1 MHLKLFSIIF
11 FFLILFTSCEKDILQ
26 IGDVNVIVSSNST
39 FGPVKG
45 ARVFTNPSSIEGE
58 TDGFGSALL
67 KGLPAGS
74 YEVFASLP
82 NVGTGKAT
90 VNVKNNELAQVN
102 IQIIQGVNV
111 TFAPTVKL
119 VLPSLPAEF
128 SFEETVKFSGT
139 ATDDKTQAIRL
150 KVQWVSDKD
159 GLLNSTAPDA
169 NGNIGF
175 ETNKLSRNLHVITLT
190 VEDEDKQK
198 TVVKVNVTN
207 LAPKAVELSTPNK
220 NSGKIDLAWSL
231 FQGENFKQYEVYR
244 SDNCNTSTGTL
255 LATINDKNKIIFT
268 DVLPPI
274 LQEVCYYVKVLNTDG
289 YSRTSNIQKVLQPSG
304 TVFNFTVKDALK
316 HPTKSIIY
324 LINEGDQKIV
334 KYDYSTQTILSS
346 TNLPGKI
353 GISTIGNNGFGVEI
367 YVPCTD
373 GWVYV
378 YNAET
383 MVLATSINTGLST
396 SSVAIN
402 GMGIVIVCVRP
413 SPWWEKP
420 VRTFRRDNGLPLGGN
435 IGSSS
440 FDGSIV
446 RMIPNKNEALTISS
460 SVSPID
466 MDHLKLNAD
475 GSLTTT
481 DDKYHG
487 DYPLDPFIF
496 KIAPSG
502 EYALT
507 SSSGAVYTANS
518 SMTYKGQIQ
527 RGTLNFSDF
536 EFSANSSVIYAG
548 TQNRKSIQIAK
559 YPELTR
565 DNEILTKGLPKFIFR
580 DNNKL
585 ISFSISAENPLLSI
599 VEVLDIPQ

>member
-1 MHLKLFSIIF
+1 MHLKLSSLLF
-11 FFLILFTSCEKDILQ
+11 FFLIFFTNCEKDILQ
-26 IGDVNVIVSSNST
+26 IGDVNVVVSSNTT

-58 TDGFGSALL
+58 TDNFGSALL
-67 KGLPAGS
+67 KGLSVGS
-74 YEVFASLP
+74 YEIFASLP
-82 NVGTGKAT
+82 NIGTGKAT
-90 VNVKNNELAQVN
+90 VSVKNNELVQVN

-128 SFEETVKFSGT
+128 SFGETVKFSAT
-139 ATDDKTQAIRL
+139 ATDDKTQSSRL
-150 KVQWVSDKD
+150 KVQWMSDKD
-159 GLLNSTAPDA
+159 GLLNSTTPDA

-198 TVVKVNVTN
+198 TVVKVNVNN
-207 LAPKAVELSTPNK
+207 LAPKAVELAVPTK
-220 NSGKIDLAWSL
+220 NTGKIDLAWSL

-244 SDNCNTSTGTL
+244 SDDCNESTGKL
-255 LATINDKNKIIFT
+255 LATISDRNNTKFT
-268 DVLPPI
+268 DAIPPI
-274 LQEVCYYVKVLNTDG
+274 LQEACYYVKVLNTDG
-289 YSRTSNIQKVLQPSG
+289 YSRTSNIQKVSQPSG

-324 LINEGDQKIV
+324 LISEGDQKIV
-334 KYDYSTQTILSS
+334 KYDYSTNTILSS
-346 TNLPGKI
+346 TNLPGKT

-383 MVLATSINTGLST
+383 MALATSINAGLPA

-402 GMGIVIVCVRP
+402 GMGTVIVCVRP

-420 VRTFRRDNGLPLGGN
+420 VRTFRRDNGLPLGSN
-435 IGSSS
+435 NGSA
-440 FDGSIV
+440 FDGSII
-446 RMIPNKNEALTISS
+446 RMISGKNEALTISS

-466 MDHLKLNAD
+466 MDHLKLNTD
-475 GSLTTT
+475 GSLTLT

-502 EYALT
+502 EYAVT
-507 SSSGAVYTANS
+507 SLSGAVYTANS

-527 RGTLNFSDF
+527 RGALSFSDF
-536 EFSANSSVIYAG
+536 EFSANSNVIYAA

-599 VEVLDIPQ
+599 VEILDIP